1 MSSKFAG
8 TTPGLPPVPASP
20 GEAPTALAA
29 PCVYFDGACPLCSKE
44 IATYRAARGGDQLQ
58 WVDANGCD
66 DAALGPALNRS
77 DALARLHV
85 RLADGT
91 LLSGAAAF
99 VAIWQ
104 RLPAFRALAWLA
116 RVPGA
121 LLVME
126 GAYRAFLRVR
136 PLWRAASVPSQ
147 PLPTRSQVAPQVL
160 AQSRVQTQP
169 SGPSGSASLQDA
181 LSTAWPSWP
190 IELRRELRTDHAGE
204 AGAVMIYR
212 GILAVSRDPQV
223 REFAQHHLQTEA
235 RHLELIEAIVPP
247 AGRSHLLP
255 LWRVAGWLTGALPA
269 CFGAKAV
276 YATIESVETFVDQH
290 YAAQLRLIDA
300 LSDESPRPQPDGLSN
315 LRALLADCQQDEL
328 AHRDDA
334 RARRQSTE
342 ADLHASPSDISTQP
356 CNSSPTL
363 RGRVAHGLQ
372 SAWTAVVASGSAS
385 AVRVSRW
392 I

>member
-1 MSSKFAG
+1 MNHTAAG
-8 TTPGLPPVPASP
+8 TDSSTIERS
-20 GEAPTALAA
+20 
-29 PCVYFDGACPLCSKE
+29 PCVYFDGACPLCTKE
-44 IATYRAARGGDQLQ
+44 IATYRAAHGGDQLQ
-58 WVDANGCD
+58 WVDASDCD
-66 DAALGPALNRS
+66 EAALGPALNRQ

-104 RLPAFRALAWLA
+104 RLPAFRSLAWLA
-116 RVPGA
+116 RVPGT
-121 LLVME
+121 LWVME
-126 GAYRAFLRVR
+126 RAYRVFLRMR
-136 PLWRAASVPSQ
+136 PLWRPATANAA
-147 PLPTRSQVAPQVL
+147 AH
-160 AQSRVQTQP
+160 
-169 SGPSGSASLQDA
+169 ASLQEG
-181 LSTAWPSWP
+181 LSAAWPLWP

-212 GILAVSRDPQV
+212 GILAVTRDPQV

-247 AGRSHLLP
+247 AGRSRLLP
-255 LWRVAGWLTGALPA
+255 LWRVAGWITGALPA

-300 LSDESPRPQPDGLSN
+300 LSDVLTDASPGPQPDGLSG

-334 RARRQSTE
+334 RVRREGTE
-342 ADLHASPSDISTQP
+342 ASLHASASDASTRP
-356 CNSSPTL
+356 RNSSPTL
-363 RGRVAHGLQ
+363 RGRVAQGLQ

>member
-1 MSSKFAG
+1 MKSKSAG
-8 TTPGLPPVPASP
+8 TAAQTNPS
-20 GEAPTALAA
+20 LAAADNA
-29 PCVYFDGACPLCSKE
+29 PCVYFDGGCPLCSKE

-58 WVDANGCD
+58 WVDAQGCD
-66 DAALGPALNRS
+66 EAALGPALNRS
-77 DALARLHV
+77 AALARLHV

-104 RLPAFRALAWLA
+104 RLPAFRGLAWLA

-126 GAYRAFLRVR
+126 GAYRAFLRIR
-136 PLWRAASVPSQ
+136 PLWRAAPAS
-147 PLPTRSQVAPQVL
+147 APASKPDGASAHAHACAPGSTSL
-160 AQSRVQTQP
+160 AV
-169 SGPSGSASLQDA
+169 GLC
-181 LSTAWPSWP
+181 TAWPTWP
-190 IELRRELRTDHAGE
+190 TELRRELRTDHAGE

-212 GILAVSRDPQV
+212 GILAITRDSQV

-235 RHLELIEAIVPP
+235 RHLELIEAVVPRE
-247 AGRSHLLP
+247 GRSRLLP
-255 LWRVAGWLTGALPA
+255 LWRMAGWLTGALPA

-300 LSDESPRPQPDGLSN
+300 LGDPRYKT
-315 LRALLADCQQDEL
+315 LRAMLADCQQDEV

-334 RARRQSTE
+334 RVRRQSTE
-342 ADLHASPSDISTQP
+342 ACLHAPPSNASAQQRKPSPS
-356 CNSSPTL
+356 L
-363 RGRVAHGLQ
+363 RGRVAQGLQ
-372 SAWTAVVASGSAS
+372 SAWAALVASGSAS